1 MTHDQWNSPLAAK
14 VTGTWNV
21 HHAVKNADLAF
32 FVTFS
37 SLVGI
42 CGNAG
47 QANYAAANAFVDSFT
62 QYRREQGLPSS
73 SLALGGVE
81 EVGYLSRDPKL
92 VQGALATLARLLSES
107 EVIQGLEVAIRKSR
121 DASPSPVLVGL
132 SHVKHSTTPGL
143 RKWWHRDMRYA
154 LYHNVESNRVER
166 PVASVDCLRSLVAK
180 IDVNPAVLDDPET
193 EKTVRQ
199 ELSALVTQH
208 MPTATGMSDEEKA
221 KISIDSLMS
230 IEIRS
235 WARRNLRLEISL
247 AEVTKAG
254 TIGNLG
260 NLVMEHLQE
269 KYRARHE

>member
-1 MTHDQWNSPLAAK
+1 MTLDQWDSPLAAK

-21 HHAVKNADLAF
+21 HHAVANANLDF

-37 SLVGI
+37 SVVGV

-62 QYRREQGLPSS
+62 QYRRQQGLPSS

-81 EVGYLSRDPKL
+81 EVGYVSRDPKIL
-92 VQGALATLARLLSES
+92 QAAKATSSRLLSES
-107 EVIQGLEVAIRKSR
+107 EVIQGLEVAIRQSTSA
-121 DASPSPVLVGL
+121 DTGPVMVGL
-132 SHVKHSTTPGL
+132 SHVKHSSTPGL
-143 RKWWHRDMRYA
+143 RKLWHRDARFA
-154 LYHNVESNRVER
+154 LYHNVESRKTER
-166 PVASVDCLRSLVAK
+166 AVASVDCLRSLVAK
-180 IDVNPAVLDDPET
+180 IEANPALLDDPET
-193 EKTVRQ
+193 DKTVRQ

-208 MPTATGMSDEEKA
+208 MPMAVGMSDEEKA

-269 KYRARHE
+269 QYRVKD